1 MYRELLTPYLKE
13 YTYAVLQ
20 EPCSEETIQKAE
32 KAVGLPF
39 PQELKTLLRETNGD
53 RWLLLSADEIA
64 ENAHL
69 NQQCFENAEDDEK
82 ALFEPLKHLLL
93 FATNG
98 CGDYYGYLFTN
109 DGSVK
114 DGIYLW
120 EHEDFRY
127 KKVAESIAD
136 LIRKYYNNEV

>member
-20 EPCSEETIQKAE
+20 EPCSEETIRETE

-39 PQELKTLLRETNGD
+39 PEELKTLLRETNGD

-64 ENAHL
+64 ENARL
-69 NQQCFENAEDDEK
+69 NQKCFENAEVDEK
-82 ALFEPLKHLLL
+82 ALWEPLKHLLF
-93 FATNG
+93 FAANG
-98 CGDYYGYLFTN
+98 CGDYYGYLFAD
-109 DGSVK
+109 DGSGK

-120 EHEDFRY
+120 EQEDFRY
-127 KKVAESIAD
+127 KKVAESIAE

>member
-69 NQQCFENAEDDEK
+69 NRQCFENAEDDEK
-82 ALFEPLKHLLL
+82 VLFETFYSLPPM
-93 FATNG
+93 AAAIIT
-98 CGDYYGYLFTN
+98 
-109 DGSVK
+109 
-114 DGIYLW
+114 GIFL
-120 EHEDFRY
+120 RTT
-127 KKVAESIAD
+127 V
-136 LIRKYYNNEV
+136 R

>member
-1 MYRELLTPYLKE
+1 MYRELLAPYLEK
-13 YTYAVLQ
+13 YTYAALQ
-20 EPCSEETIQKAE
+20 KPCSEEILRETE

-39 PQELKTLLRETNGD
+39 PQELKTLFRETNGD

-64 ENAHL
+64 ETAHL
-69 NQQCFENAEDDEK
+69 NRQCFENAEDDEK

-98 CGDYYGYLFTN
+98 CGDYYGYLFA

-120 EHEDFRY
+120 EHEEFRC
-127 KKVAESIAD
+127 KKIAENIAE

>member
-20 EPCSEETIQKAE
+20 EPCSEETIRETE

-39 PQELKTLLRETNGD
+39 PEELKTLLRETNGD

-64 ENAHL
+64 ENARL
-69 NQQCFENAEDDEK
+69 NRKCFENAEVDEK
-82 ALFEPLKHLLL
+82 ALWEPLKHLLF
-93 FATNG
+93 FAANG
-98 CGDYYGYLFTN
+98 CGDYYGYLFA
-109 DGSVK
+109 DDSSVK

-127 KKVAESIAD
+127 KKVAESIAE